1 MSGIERKGDLDHRE
15 QQDQYPR
22 GLQGPAPPN
31 RRRPRRDHRPQGRAA
46 GQPRLVRLGRRAR
59 QDQPNQNAPEV
70 QERRARPANRPL
82 HRGPG
87 EPPALHRDPGRGR
100 ARRGGPEHR
109 LHQLHGEEV
118 PRREPVP
125 QPPAWR
131 RADRPVRGAAT
142 HDPDGLGDPA
152 LAPPGTMPQ
161 GMKALRRA
169 LAYLRSYK
177 REALGAFFA
186 LLLVSAANLVTPQLI
201 AYAIDTGVTPP
212 GSPRAILLAVVGLIA
227 VALAR
232 GLFQFLQGYLA
243 ERASQGVAYDL
254 RNTLFEKIER
264 LGFAYYDRVE
274 TGQLVTRLTSDVE
287 QIRTFAGSG
296 VVQLAS
302 AAVMLVGTTVL
313 LLVLDWRLALIALA
327 TVPAIFVLLLRFVR
341 KIGPLFRG
349 VQQTLGRL
357 NTVLQEDLAGVRTIR
372 TYGRED
378 FETARY
384 RAVNEDLLRR
394 NLETVYTFSN
404 NFPFIFLLANVGTLL
419 IVLFGGLQVIGGGL
433 LVGELIAFNTYLGFL
448 LFPILTIGFLAAQIS
463 RAGASAQRVFTILD
477 APVAVQDAPDAVRL
491 PPIRCRVEFDDVR
504 FRYPGSEKEILGGV
518 SLHVEPGQ
526 TAAILGTTGS
536 GKSTLVNL
544 IPRFYDVT
552 GGAVRLD
559 GHDVRDVTLSSL
571 RARIG
576 IVLQET
582 LLFSGTVRDNIA
594 YGRPDATREE
604 VEAAA
609 TAAQADEFIR
619 RLPRG
624 YDTVVGERGVGLSGG
639 QRQRIAIARALLV
652 DPRLLILDD
661 STSAVDAETESAIQA
676 SLDELMRDAER
687 TVFVIAQRVSTVRDA
702 DQILV
707 LDDGKIAARGT
718 HEELLRDSALYNEIL
733 GSQLTTEKAGAGA

>member
-1 MSGIERKGDLDHRE
+1 
-15 QQDQYPR
+15 
-22 GLQGPAPPN
+22 
-31 RRRPRRDHRPQGRAA
+31 
-46 GQPRLVRLGRRAR
+46 
-59 QDQPNQNAPEV
+59 
-70 QERRARPANRPL
+70 
-82 HRGPG
+82 
-87 EPPALHRDPGRGR
+87 
-100 ARRGGPEHR
+100 
-109 LHQLHGEEV
+109 
-118 PRREPVP
+118 
-125 QPPAWR
+125 
-131 RADRPVRGAAT
+131 
-142 HDPDGLGDPA
+142 
-152 LAPPGTMPQ
+152 MPQ
-161 GMKALRRA
+161 GTKALRRA

-177 REALGAFFA
+177 REAFGAFFA

-227 VALAR
+227 VAVAR

-287 QIRTFAGSG
+287 QIRSFAGSG

-327 TVPAIFVLLLRFVR
+327 TVPAIFVLLLQFVR

-384 RAVNEDLLRR
+384 RVVNEDLLRR

-419 IVLFGGLQVIGGGL
+419 IVLFGGLQVIGGRL

-463 RAGASAQRVFTILD
+463 RAGASAQRVFEILD
-477 APVAVQDAPDAVRL
+477 APVEVQDAPDAVPL

-571 RARIG
+571 RAQIG

-609 TAAQADEFIR
+609 AAAQADEFIR

-639 QRQRIAIARALLV
+639 QRQRFAIARALLV

-661 STSAVDAETESAIQA
+661 STSAVDAETETAIQE
-676 SLDELMRDAER
+676 SLDRLMREGDR
-687 TVFVIAQRVSTVRDA
+687 TVFVIAQRISTVRDA
-702 DQILV
+702 DVILV
-707 LDDGKIAARGT
+707 LDEGKIAVRGT
-718 HEELLRDSALYNEIL
+718 HEELLRDSELYNEIL
-733 GSQLTTEKAGAGA
+733 GSQLTTEKAGA